1 MIYGYMRVSTK
12 AQNLN
17 RQEDA
22 LLEFGVEKDNIF
34 ADKESGKDFDREKYQ
49 EMKSILKRNDVLVIK
64 ELDRLG
70 RNKKMVKEELEYF
83 KNNGIRVKIL
93 NIPTTLIDFPEG
105 QEWIMDMINNILL
118 EVMSSIDE
126 EERRKIKTRQAEGI
140 AAAKAGGVK
149 FGPKVKYTEVQLLN
163 ALKDLKVNGGTKS
176 YSQVVRDHNIPKTTL
191 IRYSKQ
197 LSVQKEANHDNLL

>member
-12 AQNLN
+12 SQNLN

-34 ADKESGKDFDREKYQ
+34 ADKESGKNFDREKYQ

-70 RNKKMVKEELEYF
+70 RNKEMVKEELEYF

-105 QEWIMDMINNILL
+105 QEWVMDMVNNILL
-118 EVMSSIDE
+118 EVMSSIAE
-126 EERRKIKTRQAEGI
+126 EERKKIKERQAEGI

-197 LSVQKEANHDNLL
+197 LNVDGGIR

>member
-17 RQEDA
+17 RQKDA
-22 LLEFGVEKDNIF
+22 LLEFGVEIDNIF
-34 ADKESGKDFDREKYQ
+34 ADKESGKNFDREKYQ

-105 QEWIMDMINNILL
+105 QEWIMDMVNNIIL
-118 EVMSSIDE
+118 EVISSIDE
-126 EERRKIKTRQAEGI
+126 EERKKIKTRQAEGI

-197 LSVQKEANHDNLL
+197 LSVDGGIK

>member
-12 AQNLN
+12 SQNLN

-34 ADKESGKDFDREKYQ
+34 ADKESGKNFDREKYQ

-70 RNKKMVKEELEYF
+70 RNKEMIKEELEYF

-105 QEWIMDMINNILL
+105 QEWVMDMVNNILL
-118 EVMSSIDE
+118 EVMSSIAE

-197 LSVQKEANHDNLL
+197 LNVDGGIR

>member
-1 MIYGYMRVSTK
+1 MVYGYMRVSTK
-12 AQNLN
+12 SQNLN

-34 ADKESGKDFDREKYQ
+34 ADKESGKNFDREKYQ

-70 RNKKMVKEELEYF
+70 RNKEMIKEELRYF
-83 KNNGIRVKIL
+83 KDNGIRLKIL
-93 NIPTTLIDFPEG
+93 NIPTTLIDIQEG
-105 QEWIMDMINNILL
+105 QEWIIDMVNNILL
-118 EVMSSIDE
+118 EVMSSIAE
-126 EERRKIKTRQAEGI
+126 EERKKIKERQAEGI

-197 LSVQKEANHDNLL
+197 LNVDGGIR

>member
-22 LLEFGVEKDNIF
+22 LLEFGVEKNNIF
-34 ADKESGKDFDREKYQ
+34 ADKESGKNFDREKYQ

-70 RNKKMVKEELEYF
+70 RNKKMVKDELEYF

-197 LSVQKEANHDNLL
+197 LSVDGGIK

>member
-34 ADKESGKDFDREKYQ
+34 ADKESGKDFDREKYK

-70 RNKKMVKEELEYF
+70 RNKQMVKEELEYF

-105 QEWIMDMINNILL
+105 QEWMMEMINNIVL
-118 EVMSSIDE
+118 EVMSSIAE

-140 AAAKAGGVK
+140 AAAKAVGVK

-197 LSVQKEANHDNLL
+197 LSVDGGIK

>member
-34 ADKESGKDFDREKYQ
+34 ADKESGKNFDREKYQ

-93 NIPTTLIDFPEG
+93 NIPTTLIDIPEG

-126 EERRKIKTRQAEGI
+126 EERKKIKERQAEGI

-197 LSVQKEANHDNLL
+197 LNVDGGIK

>member
-1 MIYGYMRVSTK
+1 MRVSTK

-197 LSVQKEANHDNLL
+197 LSVDGGIK

>member
-12 AQNLN
+12 SQNLN

-34 ADKESGKDFDREKYQ
+34 ADKESGKNFDREKYQ
-49 EMKSILKRNDVLVIK
+49 EMKSVLKRNDVLVIK

-70 RNKKMVKEELEYF
+70 RNKEMVKEELEYF
-83 KNNGIRVKIL
+83 KSNGIRVKIL
-93 NIPTTLIDFPEG
+93 NIPTTLIDFPGG
-105 QEWIMDMINNILL
+105 QEWVMDMVNNILL
-118 EVMSSIDE
+118 EVMSSIAE

-197 LSVQKEANHDNLL
+197 LNVDGGIR

>member
-34 ADKESGKDFDREKYQ
+34 ADKESGKNFDREKYQ

-70 RNKKMVKEELEYF
+70 RNKVMIKEELRYF
-83 KNNGIRVKIL
+83 KDNGIRLKIL
-93 NIPTTLIDFPEG
+93 NIPTTLIDIQEG
-105 QEWIMDMINNILL
+105 QEWIIDMVNNILL
-118 EVMSSIDE
+118 EVMSSIAE
-126 EERRKIKTRQAEGI
+126 EERKKIKERQAEGI

-197 LSVQKEANHDNLL
+197 LNVDGGIR

>member
-34 ADKESGKDFDREKYQ
+34 ADKESGKNFDREKYQ

-149 FGPKVKYTEVQLLN
+149 FGPKVKYTKVQLLN
-163 ALKDLKVNGGTKS
+163 ALNDLKVNGGTKP

-197 LSVQKEANHDNLL
+197 LSVDGGIK

>member
-12 AQNLN
+12 SQNLN

-34 ADKESGKDFDREKYQ
+34 ADKESGKNFDREKYQ

-70 RNKKMVKEELEYF
+70 RNKVMIKEELRYF
-83 KNNGIRVKIL
+83 KDNGIRLKIL
-93 NIPTTLIDFPEG
+93 NIPTTLIDIQEG
-105 QEWIMDMINNILL
+105 QEWIIDMVNNILL
-118 EVMSSIDE
+118 EVMSSIAE
-126 EERRKIKTRQAEGI
+126 EERKKIKERQAEGI

-197 LSVQKEANHDNLL
+197 LSVDGGIK

>member
-34 ADKESGKDFDREKYQ
+34 ADKESGKNFDREKYQ

-197 LSVQKEANHDNLL
+197 LSTQREAN

>member
-12 AQNLN
+12 SQNLN

-22 LLEFGVEKDNIF
+22 LMEFGVEKDNIF
-34 ADKESGKDFDREKYQ
+34 ADKESGKNFDREKYQ

-70 RNKKMVKEELEYF
+70 RNKEMIKEELRYF
-83 KNNGIRVKIL
+83 KDNGIRLKIL
-93 NIPTTLIDFPEG
+93 NIPTTLIDIQEG
-105 QEWIMDMINNILL
+105 QEWIIDMVNNIVL
-118 EVMSSIDE
+118 EVMSSIAE
-126 EERRKIKTRQAEGI
+126 EERKKIKERQAEGI

-197 LSVQKEANHDNLL
+197 LSVDGGIK

>member
-1 MIYGYMRVSTK
+1 MVYGYMRVSTK
-12 AQNLN
+12 AQHLS

-34 ADKESGKDFDREKYQ
+34 ADKESGKNFDREKYQ

-83 KNNGIRVKIL
+83 KDNGIRVKIL

-126 EERRKIKTRQAEGI
+126 EERRKIRTRQAEGI

-197 LSVQKEANHDNLL
+197 LSVDGGIR

>member
-12 AQNLN
+12 SQNLN

-34 ADKESGKDFDREKYQ
+34 ADKESGKNFDREKYQ

-70 RNKKMVKEELEYF
+70 RNKEMVKEELEYF

-105 QEWIMDMINNILL
+105 QEWVMDMVNNILL
-118 EVMSSIDE
+118 EVMSSIAE
-126 EERRKIKTRQAEGI
+126 EERKKIKTRQAEGI

-197 LSVQKEANHDNLL
+197 LNVQKEAN

>member
-12 AQNLN
+12 SQNLN

-34 ADKESGKDFDREKYQ
+34 ADKESGKNFDREKYQ

-70 RNKKMVKEELEYF
+70 RNKEMIKEELEYF

-105 QEWIMDMINNILL
+105 QEWVMDMVNNILL
-118 EVMSSIDE
+118 EVMSSIAE

-197 LSVQKEANHDNLL
+197 LSVDGGIR

>member
-34 ADKESGKDFDREKYQ
+34 ADKESGKNFDREKYQ

-70 RNKKMVKEELEYF
+70 RNKEMVKEELEYF

-126 EERRKIKTRQAEGI
+126 EERKKIKERQAEGI

-197 LSVQKEANHDNLL
+197 LNVDGGIK

>member
-34 ADKESGKDFDREKYQ
+34 ADKESGKNFDREKYQ

-70 RNKKMVKEELEYF
+70 RNKEMIKEELRYF
-83 KNNGIRVKIL
+83 KDNGIRLKIL
-93 NIPTTLIDFPEG
+93 NIPTTLIDIQQG
-105 QEWIMDMINNILL
+105 QEWIIDMVNNILL
-118 EVMSSIDE
+118 EVMSSIAE
-126 EERRKIKTRQAEGI
+126 EERKKIKERQAEGI

-197 LSVQKEANHDNLL
+197 LSVQKEVN

>member
-1 MIYGYMRVSTK
+1 MVYGYMRVSTK

-17 RQEDA
+17 RQKDA

-34 ADKESGKDFDREKYQ
+34 ADKESGKNFDREKYQ

-70 RNKKMVKEELEYF
+70 RNKVMIKEELEYF

-105 QEWIMDMINNILL
+105 QEWVMDMVNNILL
-118 EVMSSIDE
+118 EVMSSIAE
-126 EERRKIKTRQAEGI
+126 EERKKIKTRQAEGI

-197 LSVQKEANHDNLL
+197 LSVDGGIR

>member
-12 AQNLN
+12 TQNLN

-34 ADKESGKDFDREKYQ
+34 ADKESGKNFDREKYQ
-49 EMKSILKRNDVLVIK
+49 EMKSVLKRNDVLVIK

-70 RNKKMVKEELEYF
+70 RNKEMIKEELEYF

-105 QEWIMDMINNILL
+105 QEWVMDMVNNILL
-118 EVMSSIDE
+118 EVMSSIAE

-197 LSVQKEANHDNLL
+197 LNVDGGIR

>member
-34 ADKESGKDFDREKYQ
+34 ADKESGKNFDREKYQ

-70 RNKKMVKEELEYF
+70 RNKEMVKEELEYF
-83 KNNGIRVKIL
+83 KSNGIRVKIL

-118 EVMSSIDE
+118 EVMSSIAE

-197 LSVQKEANHDNLL
+197 LSVDGGIR

>member
-12 AQNLN
+12 SQNLN

-34 ADKESGKDFDREKYQ
+34 ADKESGKNFDREKYQ

-70 RNKKMVKEELEYF
+70 RNKEMVKEELEYF

-105 QEWIMDMINNILL
+105 QEWVMDMVNNILL
-118 EVMSSIDE
+118 EVMSSIAE
-126 EERRKIKTRQAEGI
+126 EERKKIKTRQAEGI

-197 LSVQKEANHDNLL
+197 LSVQKEAN

>member
-1 MIYGYMRVSTK
+1 MVYGYMRVSTK

-34 ADKESGKDFDREKYQ
+34 ADKESGKDFNREKYQ

-105 QEWIMDMINNILL
+105 QEWIMDMVNNIIL
-118 EVMSSIDE
+118 EVISSIDE
-126 EERRKIKTRQAEGI
+126 EERKKIKARQAEGI

-197 LSVQKEANHDNLL
+197 LSVDGGIK

>member
-12 AQNLN
+12 SQNLN

-34 ADKESGKDFDREKYQ
+34 ADKESGKNFDREKYQ

-70 RNKKMVKEELEYF
+70 RNKEMVKEELEYF
-83 KNNGIRVKIL
+83 KSNGIRVKIL

-105 QEWIMDMINNILL
+105 QEWVMDMVNNILL
-118 EVMSSIDE
+118 EVMSSIAE
-126 EERRKIKTRQAEGI
+126 EERKKIKERQAEGI

-197 LSVQKEANHDNLL
+197 LSVDGGIR

>member
-34 ADKESGKDFDREKYQ
+34 ADKESGKNFDREKYQ

-70 RNKKMVKEELEYF
+70 RNKVMIKEELEYF

-105 QEWIMDMINNILL
+105 QEWVMDMVNNILL
-118 EVMSSIDE
+118 EVMSSIAE
-126 EERRKIKTRQAEGI
+126 EERKKIKTRQAEGI

-197 LSVQKEANHDNLL
+197 LSVDGGIR

>member
-22 LLEFGVEKDNIF
+22 LLEFGVDKDNIF
-34 ADKESGKDFDREKYQ
+34 ADKESGKNFDREKYQ

-83 KNNGIRVKIL
+83 KDNGIRVKIL

-105 QEWIMDMINNILL
+105 QEWVMDMVNNILL
-118 EVMSSIDE
+118 EVMSSIAE

-197 LSVQKEANHDNLL
+197 LSVDGGIK

>member
-34 ADKESGKDFDREKYQ
+34 ADKESGKNFDREKYQ

-70 RNKKMVKEELEYF
+70 RNKEMVKEELEYF

-197 LSVQKEANHDNLL
+197 LSVDGGIK

>member
-12 AQNLN
+12 SQNLN

-34 ADKESGKDFDREKYQ
+34 ADKESGKNFDREKYQ

-70 RNKKMVKEELEYF
+70 RNKEMVKEELEYF

-105 QEWIMDMINNILL
+105 QEWVMDMVNNILL
-118 EVMSSIDE
+118 EVMSSIAE

-197 LSVQKEANHDNLL
+197 LNVDGGIR

>member
-1 MIYGYMRVSTK
+1 MVYSYMRVSTK

-34 ADKESGKDFDREKYQ
+34 ADKESGKNFDREKYQ

-105 QEWIMDMINNILL
+105 QEWIMDMVNNIIL
-118 EVMSSIDE
+118 EVISSIDE
-126 EERRKIKTRQAEGI
+126 EERKKIKTRQAEGI

-197 LSVQKEANHDNLL
+197 LSVDGGIK

>member
-34 ADKESGKDFDREKYQ
+34 ADKESGKNFDREKYQ

-70 RNKKMVKEELEYF
+70 RNKEMVKEELEYF

-105 QEWIMDMINNILL
+105 QEWVMDMVNNILL
-118 EVMSSIDE
+118 EVMSSIAE

-197 LSVQKEANHDNLL
+197 LNVDGGIR

>member
-1 MIYGYMRVSTK
+1 MVYGYMRVSTK

-22 LLEFGVEKDNIF
+22 LLEFGVDKDNIF
-34 ADKESGKDFDREKYQ
+34 ADKESGKNFDREKYQ

-70 RNKKMVKEELEYF
+70 RNKVMIKEELRYF
-83 KNNGIRVKIL
+83 KDNGIRLKIL
-93 NIPTTLIDFPEG
+93 NIPTTLIDIQEG
-105 QEWIMDMINNILL
+105 QEWIIDMVNNILL
-118 EVMSSIDE
+118 EVMSSIAE
-126 EERRKIKTRQAEGI
+126 EERKKIKERQAEGI

-197 LSVQKEANHDNLL
+197 LSVDGGIK

>member
-12 AQNLN
+12 TQNLN

-34 ADKESGKDFDREKYQ
+34 ADKESGKNFDREKYQ

-70 RNKKMVKEELEYF
+70 RNKEMVKEELEYF
-83 KNNGIRVKIL
+83 KSNGIRVKIL

-105 QEWIMDMINNILL
+105 QEWVMDMVNNILL
-118 EVMSSIDE
+118 EVMSSIAE
-126 EERRKIKTRQAEGI
+126 EERKKIKERQAEGI

-197 LSVQKEANHDNLL
+197 LSVDGGIK

>member
-34 ADKESGKDFDREKYQ
+34 ADKESGKNFDREKYQ

-70 RNKKMVKEELEYF
+70 RNKVMIKEELRYF
-83 KNNGIRVKIL
+83 KDNGIRLKIL
-93 NIPTTLIDFPEG
+93 NIPTTLIDIQEG
-105 QEWIMDMINNILL
+105 QEWIIDMVNNILL
-118 EVMSSIDE
+118 EVMSSIAE

-163 ALKDLKVNGGTKS
+163 ALNDLKVNGGTKS

-197 LSVQKEANHDNLL
+197 LSVDGGIK

>member
-1 MIYGYMRVSTK
+1 MVYGYMRVSTK

-17 RQEDA
+17 RQKDA

-34 ADKESGKDFDREKYQ
+34 ADKESGKNFDREKYQ

-70 RNKKMVKEELEYF
+70 RNKAMVKEELEYF

-105 QEWIMDMINNILL
+105 QEWIMDMVNNIIL
-118 EVMSSIDE
+118 EVISSIDE
-126 EERRKIKTRQAEGI
+126 EERKKIKTRQAEGI

-197 LSVQKEANHDNLL
+197 LSVDGGIK

>member
-12 AQNLN
+12 SQNLN

-34 ADKESGKDFDREKYQ
+34 ADKESGKNFDREKYQ
-49 EMKSILKRNDVLVIK
+49 EMKKILKRNDVLVIK

-70 RNKKMVKEELEYF
+70 RNKEMVKEELEYF
-83 KNNGIRVKIL
+83 KTNGIRVKIL

-105 QEWIMDMINNILL
+105 QEWVMDMVNNILL
-118 EVMSSIDE
+118 EVMSSIAE

-197 LSVQKEANHDNLL
+197 LSVDGGKH

>member
-12 AQNLN
+12 SQNLN

-34 ADKESGKDFDREKYQ
+34 ADKESGKNFDREKYQ
-49 EMKSILKRNDVLVIK
+49 EMKSVLKRNDVLVIK

-70 RNKKMVKEELEYF
+70 RNKEMVKEELEYF

-105 QEWIMDMINNILL
+105 QEWVMDMVNNILL
-118 EVMSSIDE
+118 EVMSSIAE

-197 LSVQKEANHDNLL
+197 LNVDGGIR

>member
-22 LLEFGVEKDNIF
+22 LLEFGVEKNNIF
-34 ADKESGKDFDREKYQ
+34 ADKESGKNFNREKYQ

-197 LSVQKEANHDNLL
+197 LSVDGGIR

>member
-17 RQEDA
+17 RQKDA

-34 ADKESGKDFDREKYQ
+34 ADKESGKNFDREKYQ
-49 EMKSILKRNDVLVIK
+49 EMKSMLKRNDVLVIK

-197 LSVQKEANHDNLL
+197 LSVDGGIR

>member
-1 MIYGYMRVSTK
+1 MVYGYMRVSTK

-34 ADKESGKDFDREKYQ
+34 ADKESGKNFDREKYQ

-70 RNKKMVKEELEYF
+70 RNKVMIKEELEYF
-83 KNNGIRVKIL
+83 KDNGIRVKIL
-93 NIPTTLIDFPEG
+93 NIPTTLIDIQEG
-105 QEWIMDMINNILL
+105 QEWIIDMVNNILL
-118 EVMSSIDE
+118 EVMSSIAE
-126 EERRKIKTRQAEGI
+126 EERKKIKERQAEGI
-140 AAAKAGGVK
+140 AAAKAVGVK

-197 LSVQKEANHDNLL
+197 LSVDGGIK